1 MIGEHMKKRTLTLQ
15 QIYREGT
22 SKLKEAGIRE
32 AALDAWYLLEFATG
46 ISKASY
52 YGDPDIEIK
61 EDEAARYLGYIEIR
75 KSRIPLQHITKEQ
88 AFMGYPFYVD
98 EHVLIPR
105 QDTETLAEE
114 ALKVLKPGMQVLD
127 LCTGSGC
134 ILISLM
140 KMCEG
145 LYGTGSDISEEA
157 LEVARKN
164 ACRLEVNATFIRSS
178 LFEHISGRYDLIV
191 SNPPYIRT
199 SVIQELQEEVRL
211 HDPFIA
217 LDGKEDGLYFYREII
232 KAGGGYLKP
241 GGYLMF
247 EIGYDQGTEVAS
259 LMEKHGYRNIMVKKD
274 LAGLDRVVSGMYNG
288 E

>member
-46 ISKASY
+46 ITKASY
-52 YGDPDIEIK
+52 YGNPDKEIK
-61 EDEAARYLGYIEIR
+61 EEEAARYLAYIESR
-75 KSRIPLQHITKEQ
+75 KNRIPLQHITKEQ

>member
-1 MIGEHMKKRTLTLQ
+1 MKKRTLTFQ

-22 SKLKEAGIRE
+22 SMLKEAGIRE

-52 YGDPDIEIK
+52 YGDPDKEIK
-61 EDEAARYLGYIEIR
+61 EEEAARYLGYIEIR
-75 KSRIPLQHITKEQ
+75 KRRIPLQHITKEQ

-105 QDTETLAEE
+105 QDTETLVEE

-140 KMCEG
+140 KMCKG
-145 LYGTGSDISEEA
+145 LYGTGSDISEDA

-164 ACRLEVNATFIRSS
+164 ACRLEVNAAFIRSS

-191 SNPPYIRT
+191 SNPPYIPT
-199 SVIQELQEEVRL
+199 SVIEGLQEEVRL
-211 HDPFIA
+211 YDPFIA
-217 LDGKEDGLYFYREII
+217 LDGKEDGLYFYSDII
-232 KAGGGYLKP
+232 KAGIRYLRP
-241 GGYLMF
+241 EGYLMF
-247 EIGYDQGTEVAS
+247 EIGYDQGNEVAC
-259 LMEKHGYRNIMVKKD
+259 LMEKQGYRNILVKKD

>member
-22 SKLKEAGIRE
+22 STLKEAGIRE

-46 ISKASY
+46 ITKASY
-52 YGDPDIEIK
+52 YGDPDK
-61 EDEAARYLGYIEIR
+61 EMKEEETARYLAYIESR
-75 KSRIPLQHITKEQ
+75 KKRIPLQHITKEQ

-134 ILISLM
+134 ILISLL

-145 LYGTGSDISEEA
+145 LFGTGSDISEEA

-191 SNPPYIRT
+191 SNPPYIPT
-199 SVIQELQEEVRL
+199 SVIEGLQEEVRL
-211 HDPFIA
+211 YDPFIA